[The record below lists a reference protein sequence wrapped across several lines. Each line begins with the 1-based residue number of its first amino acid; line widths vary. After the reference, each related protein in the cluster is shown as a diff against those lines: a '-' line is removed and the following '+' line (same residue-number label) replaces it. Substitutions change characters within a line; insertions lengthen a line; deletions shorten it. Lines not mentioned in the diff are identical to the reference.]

1 MSCVLF
7 YSFSSVESQGE
18 GHANHVYALLPKT
31 VKQLPL
37 AVAMWLHPLMN
48 PCQFPACSRQLQ
60 MQRAHSPRPAP
71 LSVFP
76 SRHRAASS
84 LHTLDLPHCLHE
96 DSAFLRALHSP
107 PLFPILSFSLLVTLC
122 IVHCL
127 LATVR
132 CLFAVCL
139 FANATRFTLVPGLVF
154 GSAPPHSY
162 PLLGGPRHC
171 LISTNDVLLQ

>member
-48 PCQFPACSRQLQ
+48 PCQFPACSRQLR

-96 DSAFLRALHSP
+96 DCIFACPSLSPSLSHTLFLPSCHS
-107 PLFPILSFSLLVTLC
+107 
-122 IVHCL
+122 VHCPL
-127 LATVR
+127 SIGHCPLS
-132 CLFAVCL
+132 VC
-139 FANATRFTLVPGLVF
+139 RVPVCQRDTFHSCSWLGFRLCSAPFVPPSG
-154 GSAPPHSY
+154 GSAPLPHQ
-162 PLLGGPRHC
+162 H
-171 LISTNDVLLQ
+171 